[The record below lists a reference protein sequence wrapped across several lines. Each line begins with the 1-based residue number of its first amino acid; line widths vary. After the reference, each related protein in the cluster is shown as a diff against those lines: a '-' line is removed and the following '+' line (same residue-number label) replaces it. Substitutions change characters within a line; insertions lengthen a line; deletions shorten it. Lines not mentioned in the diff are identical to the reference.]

1 MKNLIQFIIKNRIS
15 VMLVLAALIIAS
27 MFSTVQKLAIDNSL
41 SIWFLEDNSRYKDY
55 LDYQEEYGSDEI
67 IIALLEVEN
76 ALDSSAVEQLKVLS
90 AALEGLD
97 FVELVFNFSN
107 AKYPN
112 FSRSQLSFEP
122 LYSPDRSLQSQ
133 ERLLAQMPAI
143 SNQLITDD
151 AQGYFCYIQ
160 LKPTPDIE
168 ENRAAIV
175 SELDELISGHYEQFA
190 LSGPPVLNDAYN
202 KGIFKESISFGVLT
216 ILVIL
221 VILLLLLPDKK
232 YVLIALSSVGVP
244 LVLLFGWVTALGF
257 SLNMISMLIPT
268 ILMVYSVCD
277 AIHIINIFH
286 KEREAHPALSKLEL
300 IYSSFKKSF
309 VPCLFTTLTTLL
321 SYLALYVSPLP
332 AFKNMGLVSS
342 LGLLLCFVFVY
353 VVCAIGFSFI
363 SRSTSSKS
371 PKDLAPQQ
379 RQIAHRIATWSS
391 THPRKIIIV
400 FSMILLLGVLLISR
414 VEINTDSLDLLA
426 DGADKEQLER
436 VEQRLQGTSRLQ
448 LIVSPKSNTVLLN
461 TKGINELEGFQNA
474 LEEHPKINNPIS
486 VVNIKNILQKRNP
499 LLRASDLANQNIE
512 VINTSDPSGF
522 FRFFTDDQKSAI
534 MTLSLPQMS
543 TIELEAVVAF
553 IDQRFAEHFDLNAYT
568 LKVNGFAAVYT
579 QLNRFIVNTQLNS
592 FLAAFFAAFLC
603 LFVFVKR
610 SRIALLVL
618 LPNLIPLALLV
629 LVMVFWDIPLGVTT
643 AMITPIMIGIA
654 MDDTIHLMYNYKRY
668 KAMSMSTVD
677 AMNQAIIYTAP
688 ALFASSLALIA
699 GFLVIASS
707 AVPAVKVFGILC
719 AIAVCAALLMDLLF
733 LPALLKKYDKH

>member
-1 MKNLIQFIIKNRIS
+1 
-15 VMLVLAALIIAS
+15 MLVLAALIIAS
-27 MFSTVQKLAIDNSL
+27 MFSAVQKLAIDNSL

-55 LDYQEEYGSDEI
+55 LEYQEEYGSDEI

-76 ALDSSAVEQLKVLS
+76 ALDSKAVEQLKVLS

-97 FVELVFNFSN
+97 FVELVFNFSK
-107 AKYPN
+107 AKYPS
-112 FSRSQLSFEP
+112 FSRSKLSFEP

-160 LKPTPDIE
+160 LKPTPEIE
-168 ENRAAIV
+168 ENRTAIV

-221 VILLLLLPDKK
+221 IILLLLLPDKK

-353 VVCAIGFSFI
+353 VICAIGFSFI
-363 SRSTSSKS
+363 PNSESSKS
-371 PKDLAPQQ
+371 SKDSAPQQ
-379 RQIAHRIATWSS
+379 RQLAHRIATWSS
-391 THPRKIIIV
+391 AHPHKIIIV

-414 VEINTDSLDLLA
+414 IEINTDSLDLLA

-461 TKGINELEGFQNA
+461 TKGINELEDFQNA

-522 FRFFTDDQKSAI
+522 FRFLTDDQKSAI

-543 TIELEAVVAF
+543 TVELEDVVAF
-553 IDQRFAEHFDLNAYT
+553 IDQRFAEYFDSNAYT

-603 LFVFVKR
+603 LFLFVKR

-629 LVMVFWDIPLGVTT
+629 LVMVLWDIPLGVTT

-688 ALFASSLALIA
+688 ALFASSLALMA

>member
-1 MKNLIQFIIKNRIS
+1 
-15 VMLVLAALIIAS
+15 
-27 MFSTVQKLAIDNSL
+27 
-41 SIWFLEDNSRYKDY
+41 
-55 LDYQEEYGSDEI
+55 
-67 IIALLEVEN
+67 
-76 ALDSSAVEQLKVLS
+76 
-90 AALEGLD
+90 
-97 FVELVFNFSN
+97 
-107 AKYPN
+107 
-112 FSRSQLSFEP
+112 
-122 LYSPDRSLQSQ
+122 
-133 ERLLAQMPAI
+133 
-143 SNQLITDD
+143 
-151 AQGYFCYIQ
+151 
-160 LKPTPDIE
+160 
-168 ENRAAIV
+168 
-175 SELDELISGHYEQFA
+175 
-190 LSGPPVLNDAYN
+190 
-202 KGIFKESISFGVLT
+202 
-216 ILVIL
+216 
-221 VILLLLLPDKK
+221 
-232 YVLIALSSVGVP
+232 
-244 LVLLFGWVTALGF
+244 
-257 SLNMISMLIPT
+257 
-268 ILMVYSVCD
+268 
-277 AIHIINIFH
+277 
-286 KEREAHPALSKLEL
+286 
-300 IYSSFKKSF
+300 
-309 VPCLFTTLTTLL
+309 
-321 SYLALYVSPLP
+321 
-332 AFKNMGLVSS
+332 MGLVSS

-363 SRSTSSKS
+363 PNSEGSKSSKDS
-371 PKDLAPQQ
+371 APQQ

-391 THPRKIIIV
+391 AHPRKIIIV

-461 TKGINELEGFQNA
+461 TKGINELEDFQNA
-474 LEEHPKINNPIS
+474 LEQHPKINNPIS
-486 VVNIKNILQKRNP
+486 LVNIKNILQKRNP
-499 LLRASDLANQNIE
+499 LLRASDLANLNIE

-543 TIELEAVVAF
+543 TVELEAVVAF

-603 LFVFVKR
+603 LFLFVKR

-629 LVMVFWDIPLGVTT
+629 LVMVLWDVPLGVTT

-688 ALFASSLALIA
+688 ALFASSLALMA

-733 LPALLKKYDKH
+733 LPALLKKYDKQ

>member
-1 MKNLIQFIIKNRIS
+1 MKNLIYFIVKNRIA
-15 VMLVLAALIIAS
+15 VIIILTAFIIAS
-27 MFSTVQKLAIDNSL
+27 MFSTIQKLAIDNSL
-41 SIWFLEDNSRYKDY
+41 SIWFLEDNSRYKEY
-55 LDYQEEYGSDEI
+55 LEYQEQYGSDEI

-76 ALDSSAVEQLKVLS
+76 ALESSAVEHLKALS
-90 AALEGLD
+90 ADLEGLD

-107 AKYPN
+107 AKYPS

-122 LYSPDRSLQSQ
+122 LYDTNRSLQSQ

-143 SNQLITDD
+143 SNQLITDNGQ
-151 AQGYFCYIQ
+151 AYFCYIQ

-168 ENRAAIV
+168 ENRTAIV
-175 SELDELISGHYEQFA
+175 SKLHQGISGYYEQFA
-190 LSGPPVLNDAYN
+190 LSGPPVLNEAYN
-202 KGIFKESISFGVLT
+202 KGIFKESISFGLFT
-216 ILVIL
+216 ILVIV

-232 YVLIALSSVGVP
+232 YVLIALSTVGVP

-286 KEREAHPALSKLEL
+286 KEREANPASTKIEL

-309 VPCLFTTLTTLL
+309 IPCLFTTLTTLL

-353 VVCAIGFSFI
+353 IVCAIGFSFI
-363 SRSTSSKS
+363 PKNVSLKSSECSAPRQKQ
-371 PKDLAPQQ
+371 LAHS
-379 RQIAHRIATWSS
+379 IAAWSS
-391 THPRKIIIV
+391 IHPHKIIVV
-400 FSMILLLGVLLISR
+400 FSMILIFGVLSISR

-426 DGADKEQLER
+426 NGPDKNQLQR
-436 VEQRLQGTSRLQ
+436 VEQSLKGTSRLQ
-448 LIVSPKSNTVLLN
+448 LIVSPKSNTILLN
-461 TKGINELEGFQNA
+461 TKGINDLEGFQNTLA
-474 LEEHPKINNPIS
+474 QHPKINNPIS
-486 VVNIKNILQKRNP
+486 LVNIKNILQKRNP
-499 LLRASDLANQNIE
+499 LLRASSLASQNLEI
-512 VINTSDPSGF
+512 IDTSDSSGF
-522 FRFFTDDQKSAI
+522 FRFFTDDKKSAI

-543 TIELEAVVAF
+543 SVELEAVVTF
-553 IDQRFAEHFDLNAYT
+553 IDERFAEYFDLNDYT

-603 LFVFVKR
+603 LFLFVKR
-610 SRIALLVL
+610 LRITLLVL

-629 LVMVFWDIPLGVTT
+629 LVMVLWHIPLGVTT

-668 KAMSMSTVD
+668 KAMSISTVD

-688 ALFASSLALIA
+688 ALFASSLALMA

-719 AIAVCAALLMDLLF
+719 AVAVFAALLMDLLF

>member
-1 MKNLIQFIIKNRIS
+1 MKNLIYFIVKNRIA
-15 VMLVLAALIIAS
+15 VIIILTAFIIAS
-27 MFSTVQKLAIDNSL
+27 MFSTIQKLAIDNSL
-41 SIWFLEDNSRYKDY
+41 SIWFLEDNSRYKEY
-55 LDYQEEYGSDEI
+55 LEYQEQYGSDEI

-76 ALDSSAVEQLKVLS
+76 ALESSAVEHLKALS
-90 AALEGLD
+90 ADLEGLD

-107 AKYPN
+107 AKYPS

-122 LYSPDRSLQSQ
+122 LYDTNRSLQSQ

-143 SNQLITDD
+143 SNQLITDNGQ
-151 AQGYFCYIQ
+151 AYFCYIQ

-168 ENRAAIV
+168 ENRTAIV
-175 SELDELISGHYEQFA
+175 SKLHQVISGYYEQFA
-190 LSGPPVLNDAYN
+190 LSGPPVLNEAYN
-202 KGIFKESISFGVLT
+202 KGIFKESISFGLFT
-216 ILVIL
+216 ILVIV

-286 KEREAHPALSKLEL
+286 KEREANPASTKIEL

-309 VPCLFTTLTTLL
+309 IPCLFTTLTTLL

-353 VVCAIGFSFI
+353 IVCAIGFSFI
-363 SRSTSSKS
+363 PKNVSLISSECSAPRQKQLS
-371 PKDLAPQQ
+371 HSLA
-379 RQIAHRIATWSS
+379 AWSS
-391 THPRKIIIV
+391 IHPHKIIVV
-400 FSMILLLGVLLISR
+400 FSMILLFGVLSISR

-426 DGADKEQLER
+426 NGPDKNQLQR
-436 VEQRLQGTSRLQ
+436 VEQSLKGTSRLQ
-448 LIVSPKSNTVLLN
+448 LIVSPKSNTILLN
-461 TKGINELEGFQNA
+461 TKGINDLEGFQNTLA
-474 LEEHPKINNPIS
+474 QHPKINNPIS
-486 VVNIKNILQKRNP
+486 LVNIKRILQKRNP
-499 LLRASDLANQNIE
+499 LLRASSLASQNLEI
-512 VINTSDPSGF
+512 IDTSDSSGF
-522 FRFFTDDQKSAI
+522 FRFLTDDKKSAI

-543 TIELEAVVAF
+543 SVELEAVVTF
-553 IDQRFAEHFDLNAYT
+553 IDERFVEYFDLNDYT

-603 LFVFVKR
+603 LFIFVKR
-610 SRIALLVL
+610 LRITLLVL

-629 LVMVFWDIPLGVTT
+629 LVMVLWHIPLGVTT

-719 AIAVCAALLMDLLF
+719 AVAVFAALLMDLLF

>member
-1 MKNLIQFIIKNRIS
+1 MKNLTHFIIKNRIA
-15 VMLVLAALIIAS
+15 VMLVLVALIIAS
-27 MFSTVQKLAIDNSL
+27 MFSAVQKLAIDNSL

-55 LDYQEEYGSDEI
+55 LEYQEQYGSDEI

-76 ALDSSAVEQLKVLS
+76 ALESSAVEQLKALS
-90 AALEGLD
+90 VALEGLD
-97 FVELVFNFSN
+97 FVKVVFNFSN
-107 AKYPN
+107 AKYPS
-112 FSRSQLSFEP
+112 FSRSKLSFES
-122 LYSPDRSLQSQ
+122 LYDPDRSSQSQ

-151 AQGYFCYIQ
+151 ALGYFCYIQ

-168 ENRAAIV
+168 ENRTAIV
-175 SELDELISGHYEQFA
+175 SELEQRISKYYKKFA

-202 KGIFKESISFGVLT
+202 KGIFKESISFGLLT

-286 KEREAHPALSKLEL
+286 KEREAHLALTKLEL

-309 VPCLFTTLTTLL
+309 MPCLFTTLTTLL

-332 AFKNMGLVSS
+332 AFKNMGLVTS

-353 VVCAIGFSFI
+353 VICAIGFSFI
-363 SRSTSSKS
+363 PNSESSKS
-371 PKDLAPQQ
+371 SKDSAPQQ
-379 RQIAHRIATWSS
+379 RQFVHRIATWSS
-391 THPRKIIIV
+391 AHPRKIIIV

-426 DGADKEQLER
+426 DGPDKEQLER

-448 LIVSPKSNTVLLN
+448 LIVSPKSNTILLN
-461 TKGINELEGFQNA
+461 TIGINKLEDFQNA
-474 LEEHPKINNPIS
+474 LEQHPKINNPIS
-486 VVNIKNILQKRNP
+486 LVNIKNILQKRNP

-522 FRFFTDDQKSAI
+522 FRFFTEDQKSAI

-543 TIELEAVVAF
+543 TVELEAVVAF
-553 IDQRFAEHFDLNAYT
+553 IDKRFDEHFDLNAYK

-603 LFVFVKR
+603 LFLFVKR

-629 LVMVFWDIPLGVTT
+629 LVMVLWDIPLGVTT

-668 KAMSMSTVD
+668 KAMSMSAVD

-688 ALFASSLALIA
+688 ALFASSLALMA
-699 GFLVIASS
+699 GFLVISSS

>member
-1 MKNLIQFIIKNRIS
+1 M
-15 VMLVLAALIIAS
+15 
-27 MFSTVQKLAIDNSL
+27 
-41 SIWFLEDNSRYKDY
+41 
-55 LDYQEEYGSDEI
+55 
-67 IIALLEVEN
+67 
-76 ALDSSAVEQLKVLS
+76 
-90 AALEGLD
+90 
-97 FVELVFNFSN
+97 
-107 AKYPN
+107 
-112 FSRSQLSFEP
+112 SFEP

-168 ENRAAIV
+168 ENRTAIV

-300 IYSSFKKSF
+300 MYSSFKKSF

-342 LGLLLCFVFVY
+342 FGLLLCFVFVY

-363 SRSTSSKS
+363 PNSESSKS
-371 PKDLAPQQ
+371 SKDSAPQQ
-379 RQIAHRIATWSS
+379 RQFAHRIATWSS
-391 THPRKIIIV
+391 AHPRKIIIV

-436 VEQRLQGTSRLQ
+436 LEQRLQGTSRLQ

-461 TKGINELEGFQNA
+461 TKGINELEDFQNA
-474 LEEHPKINNPIS
+474 LKQHPKINNPIS
-486 VVNIKNILQKRNP
+486 VVNIKNILQKKKPTLTGFRP
-499 LLRASDLANQNIE
+499 CKSEPRGHKYFRAI
-512 VINTSDPSGF
+512 
-522 FRFFTDDQKSAI
+522 
-534 MTLSLPQMS
+534 
-543 TIELEAVVAF
+543 
-553 IDQRFAEHFDLNAYT
+553 
-568 LKVNGFAAVYT
+568 
-579 QLNRFIVNTQLNS
+579 
-592 FLAAFFAAFLC
+592 
-603 LFVFVKR
+603 
-610 SRIALLVL
+610 RI
-618 LPNLIPLALLV
+618 
-629 LVMVFWDIPLGVTT
+629 F
-643 AMITPIMIGIA
+643 
-654 MDDTIHLMYNYKRY
+654 
-668 KAMSMSTVD
+668 
-677 AMNQAIIYTAP
+677 
-688 ALFASSLALIA
+688 
-699 GFLVIASS
+699 
-707 AVPAVKVFGILC
+707 
-719 AIAVCAALLMDLLF
+719 
-733 LPALLKKYDKH
+733 